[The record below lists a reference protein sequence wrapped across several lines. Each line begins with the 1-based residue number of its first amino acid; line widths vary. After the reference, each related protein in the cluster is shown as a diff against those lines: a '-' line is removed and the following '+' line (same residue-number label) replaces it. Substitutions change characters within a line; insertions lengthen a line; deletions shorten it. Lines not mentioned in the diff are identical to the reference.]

1 MKYAVIGL
9 GAVGS
14 IVGGLL
20 IRSGEDVVL
29 IGKKN
34 QVDIINQNGIT
45 INGIKGSI
53 LVKNAHASSDL
64 SYIKDVDLI
73 IICVKS
79 QDTQNLAN
87 NLKQYIKKSAL
98 ILSLQNGV
106 RNSNILSQ
114 ITGNK
119 AISGVVLFNAVYSKP
134 GEVNLTIRG
143 GLLIEAEDSYS
154 EAIDGL
160 LKSFKMV
167 GFNSKSMDNLQGF
180 QWSKLIVNLQNAVT
194 ALTGQTIKESILD
207 SASRSILIAT
217 MKEGMYVL
225 EKSGIS
231 IKTLPDMDPKKII
244 NRLSSYNSIILK
256 IGSKLMRLQNARTSM
271 WQSLSRGKR
280 TEIDYINGEI
290 VNLAKK
296 NNFKAPINEKLV
308 EKVKEAELK
317 HLTKSYEPSELK
329 ELLDI

>member
-20 IRSGEDVVL
+20 IKSGEDVVL

-34 QVDIINQNGIT
+34 QIDILNQNGIK

-53 LVKNAHASSDL
+53 LVKNVNASFDL
-64 SYIKDVDLI
+64 SSIKDVDII

-79 QDTQNLAN
+79 QDTQNLAK
-87 NLKQYIKKSAL
+87 NLKKHIKKSAI

-106 RNSNILSQ
+106 RNSNILNQ

-119 AISGVVLFNAVYSKP
+119 TLSGIVLFNALYSKP
-134 GEVNLTIRG
+134 GEVMITIRG
-143 GLLIEAEDSYS
+143 GLLIEDEKSYS

-160 LKSFKMV
+160 LNSFKMV
-167 GFNSKSMDNLQGF
+167 GLSSKSTENLQGY

-207 SASRSILIAT
+207 SDSRSILIAT
-217 MKEGMYVL
+217 MKEGLHVL
-225 EKSGIS
+225 EKSKIS
-231 IKTLPDMDPKKII
+231 IKTLYDMDPKKII
-244 NRLSSYNSIILK
+244 NRLSFYNNILLK
-256 IGSKLMRLQNARTSM
+256 IGSKIMRLKDARTSM

-290 VNLAKK
+290 VNLARK
-296 NNFKAPINEKLV
+296 NNLKAPINEKLV
-308 EKVKEAELK
+308 EVVKEAEKK
-317 HLTKSYEPSELK
+317 HLTKSYDPSELK
-329 ELLDI
+329 KFLKI